1 MPELPEA
8 ETIARQIA
16 VCAVGQTLKRF
27 DVLRSDYVEV
37 RVKPPV
43 GEKLISVA
51 RSGKKVVASFSGD
64 IAAVFSLGMSGNIYW
79 RENGAAPDK
88 HSHLILGFDG
98 GELYMVDAR
107 RFGGVFVGSVEDIEN
122 YLAERQGPDVLFI
135 NDSEF
140 VSRFDN
146 RSAPIKALLLDQRI
160 VAGIGNIYADEA
172 LFEAGIHP
180 LTRADVLAVEEY
192 QELHRAIV
200 AILEYAI
207 ELGGSTISTYAQVD
221 GSAGYFQIMHRVYGK
236 AGEACPE
243 CGTVI
248 EKLIVRGRS
257 SYVCQKCEREK
268 L

>member
-16 VCAVGQTLKRF
+16 ACASGKKLRRF
-27 DVLRSDYVEV
+27 DIRRGDYVET

-43 GEKLISVA
+43 GEKLLSAV

-64 IAAVFSLGMSGNIYW
+64 VAIVFSLGMSGNIYW
-79 RENGAAPDK
+79 RENGSAPEK
-88 HSHLILGFDG
+88 HTHLILGFDG
-98 GELYMVDAR
+98 GELHTVDAR
-107 RFGGVFVGSVEDIEN
+107 RFGGVYIDSVDGVERYIAD
-122 YLAERQGPDVLFI
+122 RQGPDVLTVDG
-135 NDSEF
+135 NEF
-140 VSRFDN
+140 ASRFDN

-172 LFEAGIHP
+172 LFKAGIHP
-180 LTRADVLAVEEY
+180 LSRADKLSANELKKLRRAV
-192 QELHRAIV
+192 V
-200 AILEYAI
+200 AVLEYAI
-207 ELGGSTISTYAQVD
+207 EMGGSTISTYAQVD
-221 GSAGYFQIMHRVYGK
+221 GTAGYFQIMHRVYGK

-257 SYVCQKCEREK
+257 SHICPNCQRER
-268 L
+268 